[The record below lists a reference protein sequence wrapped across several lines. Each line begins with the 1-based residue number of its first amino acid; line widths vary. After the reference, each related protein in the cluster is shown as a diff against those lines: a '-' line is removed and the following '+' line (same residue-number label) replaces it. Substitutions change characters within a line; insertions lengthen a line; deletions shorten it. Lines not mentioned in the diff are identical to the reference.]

1 MEGINDILS
10 RIKDFATAHAVDVE
24 NELLSYDYKKK
35 GVISTVSLHR
45 WFSSIGINLSNRAIQ
60 TIILNYQTEGGV
72 NVRNLIN
79 DIKNS
84 NSYNATLSARP
95 PTCTAEL
102 TDLARELARRR
113 QNIRDALHPF
123 DRMNSGHV
131 SVNNFYRCFGSS
143 PTTKAIVDFYL
154 QEDYIDYLRIG
165 NDLKSVSKT
174 FDNSQ
179 YILPEQT
186 PAFVK
191 LATFIKFRAIDAKLI
206 FAQNDRLNTGKM
218 PRRQF
223 YAVLSSFGDMIS
235 PSGLTEIANSFAEGD
250 DQCNYNLF
258 CQALDKFVPPAPR
271 AVQKVHEIPE
281 ELSKAADPQNLLEA
295 ARGTISTRRIDVD
308 AHFTPCEREYPGQD
322 EISLSFFDRLVYGM
336 RIDLTH
342 EEIESIAALF
352 KGPNG
357 GVLYKDFCNAV
368 RIPVVSHEINTTD
381 ILTKLK
387 DYLSQSHQLLYP
399 SAARFDREGSGNI
412 AVQQLISALQFVRFN
427 ASNQEIAAL
436 RDAYPGTQRN
446 TISWQKLCA
455 DCDSKDA
462 QYNNSQQ
469 QYEALGTHSINAQKE
484 KLEQY
489 NLPPK
494 NVSNILLKV
503 ANAANQNHIDIFSQ
517 LSSQDHNK
525 RGSIPQ
531 YQFTNFVYSLP
542 TQFTPIEI
550 RTIGAFYRVS
560 GSSDV
565 NYVAFTTDIKKVFE
579 NHEEEQKLEETSPK
593 DLPPQDQPLPE
604 IPQNLHAFI
613 RRYKSFAQQM
623 RISTIDIF
631 RPYDTNHNGTV
642 PVYTV
647 QACFNNFNFQSSRN
661 EIEQL
666 VQVFRDKRK
675 TELFDYNL
683 FMRAVDEEDISS
695 PDVLAT
701 LSSAPMSSQIE
712 RVAEIACSQI
722 REKLLARHRR
732 IEIAF
737 SDVQSNSVSTTEFT
751 QRLSKFDIVLT
762 AGQLQSL
769 VRKYRINLTDQ
780 IDYKTFISDVNNSK
794 TI

>member
-1 MEGINDILS
+1 MDNVNDILS
-10 RIKDFATAHAVDVE
+10 RIKDFATAHAVDYE

-35 GVISTVSLHR
+35 GIITSVSLHR

-60 TIILNYQTEGGV
+60 TIVLAYQAEGGI
-72 NVRNLIN
+72 NVRSLIN
-79 DIKNS
+79 GIKNT

-102 TDLARELARRR
+102 ADLARELARRR
-113 QNIRDALHPF
+113 QNIREALQPF

-143 PTTKAIVDFYL
+143 PSTKAIVDFYL

-165 NDLKSVSKT
+165 NDLRAVAKT
-174 FDNSQ
+174 IDTSQ
-179 YILPEQT
+179 YVIPEQT

-191 LATFIKFRAIDAKLI
+191 LATFIKFREIDAKLI

-235 PSGLTEIANSFAEGD
+235 PSGLKEIADSFAEGD

-271 AVQKVHEIPE
+271 AVHKIHEIPE
-281 ELSKAADPQNLLEA
+281 ELTKAGDPNNLLEA

-308 AHFTPCEREYPGQD
+308 AHFVPCEREYPGQD

-342 EEIESIAALF
+342 EEIESIASLF
-352 KGPNG
+352 KGPHG

-368 RIPVVSHEINTTD
+368 RIPVTTREINTSD
-381 ILTKLK
+381 VMEKLK
-387 DYLSQSHQLLYP
+387 SYLSQTRQRLYT

-412 AVQQLISALQFVRFN
+412 SVQQLISALQFVRFDFT
-427 ASNQEIAAL
+427 NQEIAAL
-436 RDAYPGTQRN
+436 RDTYPGTQRN
-446 TISWQKLCA
+446 TINWKKLC
-455 DCDSKDA
+455 DECDPKDVPF
-462 QYNNSQQ
+462 NNSASQN
-469 QYEALGTHSINAQKE
+469 EELGNSQINVQKE
-484 KLEQY
+484 RHEQY

-503 ANAANQNHIDIFSQ
+503 ADSANQLNVDIFSKLGSLDQ
-517 LSSQDHNK
+517 NR

-531 YQFTNFVYSLP
+531 YSFTNFIYSLP
-542 TQFTPIEI
+542 SQFTPIEI
-550 RTIGAFYRVS
+550 RTIGSFYRVS

-565 NYVAFTTDIKKVFE
+565 NYVAFATDIKKVVE
-579 NHEEEQKLEETSPK
+579 NQAELQKEEETKPK
-593 DLPPQDQPLPE
+593 DSTPQLEPLPE
-604 IPQNLHAFI
+604 IPQNVHSFI
-613 RRYKSFAQQM
+613 RRYKSYAQQM
-623 RISTIDIF
+623 RITTIDLF
-631 RPYDTNHNGTV
+631 RPYDSNHNGTV
-642 PVYTV
+642 PIYTV
-647 QACFNNFNFQSSRN
+647 QACFNNFNFQSLRN

-675 TELFDYNL
+675 AELFDYNL
-683 FMRAVDEEDISS
+683 FIRAVDEEDISS

-701 LSSAPMSSQIE
+701 LSSAPLSSQIE
-712 RVAEIACSQI
+712 RNAEIACSQI

-737 SDVQSNSVSTTEFT
+737 ADVQANSVQTTDFT

-769 VRKYRINLTDQ
+769 IRKYRVNLTDQ
-780 IDYKTFISDVNNSK
+780 IDYKTFINDVNNSK